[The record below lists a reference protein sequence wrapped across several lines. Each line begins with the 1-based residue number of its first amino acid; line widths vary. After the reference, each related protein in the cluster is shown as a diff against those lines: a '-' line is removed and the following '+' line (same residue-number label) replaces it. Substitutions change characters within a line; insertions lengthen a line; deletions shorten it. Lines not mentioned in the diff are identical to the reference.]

1 MGEVRP
7 LDTSEEA
14 WSVYLDMLRR
24 MSPERRFEMGLR
36 LNALCRRLLE
46 AGVRDRH
53 PDYTDEQVRLAVIGL
68 LLPEDL
74 FRAAYP
80 GVEMVPP

>member
-1 MGEVRP
+1 MGVLRP

-14 WSVYLDMLRR
+14 WSVYLNVLRR
-24 MSPERRFEMGLR
+24 MPPERRFEIGLE
-36 LNALCRRLLE
+36 LNALSRRLLE
-46 AGVRDRH
+46 AGVRARH
-53 PDYTDEQVRLAVIGL
+53 PEYTDEQVRLAVIRL

-80 GVEMVPP
+80 GAEVLPP